1 MNTQQNVVVEEP
13 TIELVTVVVGDDS
26 THSCKPTCRPIC
38 SPSDPC
44 APCKPD
50 K

>member
-1 MNTQQNVVVEEP
+1 MTTQTVPATDEP
-13 TIELVTVVVGDDS
+13 TIELVTSRDAALQGR
-26 THSCKPTCRPIC
+26 CRPATCNPNC